1 MVLSA
6 QAQRT
11 WKVVTLVVTGATA
24 FHCVLRTDYGPDRH
38 VFTDLQA
45 WYRDTV
51 DRMVGIDAGAV
62 EEERRAKEKTKAP
75 TCPRSSKLSK
85 ETWKSRDNI
94 SKSSD
99 RDS

>member
-62 EEERRAKEKTKAP
+62 EEERRARRLRDQAQAQAQAQAHRVDE
-75 TCPRSSKLSK
+75 PRG
-85 ETWKSRDNI
+85 TDPSRG
-94 SKSSD
+94 SG
-99 RDS
+99 R